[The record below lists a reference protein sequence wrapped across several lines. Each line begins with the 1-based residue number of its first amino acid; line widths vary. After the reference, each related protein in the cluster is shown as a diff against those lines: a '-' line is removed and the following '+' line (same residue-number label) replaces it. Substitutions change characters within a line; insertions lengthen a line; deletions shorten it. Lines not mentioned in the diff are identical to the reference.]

1 MKYHL
6 FKAHIDKKTAISN
19 IRDVFDSGYLNEGI
33 QVKLFKQEL
42 EKVFQSDVILTNS
55 CTSALTIALKAI
67 GVTVGDSVISTSM
80 TCVATNTPIV
90 SVGAQIVWCD
100 VNSSTGM
107 LCPYELEKKITP
119 KTKAVIYVAWAGSL
133 GDIEA
138 VYNVCK
144 KNNVKLILDA
154 AHSFGAKYKGLDPSK
169 NVADIVCYSFQAIKH
184 ITTGDGGA
192 LVIDKE
198 KNADLYD
205 SANRLKWFGLD
216 RDKGKDEKGDWKG
229 QQWDVDILEAGFKSN
244 MNNISAA
251 IGLSQIKHV
260 PKILKV
266 HKENAAKYDELF
278 SLRSDILRPPTRSP
292 HEDTARWVYTVL
304 LAERLSSF
312 RLQIIEEL
320 NNEGI
325 AAGVVHIPN
334 HQYTCFKDFYTPLAN
349 VDKFFNAQFSLPCGW
364 WLKQKDIKHIADATK
379 HIVKKYNRKL

>member
-1 MKYHL
+1 MKYPL

-19 IRDVFDSGYLNEGI
+19 IKDVFDSGYLNEGI
-33 QVKLFKQEL
+33 QVNLLKQEL
-42 EKVFQSDVILTNS
+42 EALFESDVVLTNS

-67 GVTVGDSVISTSM
+67 GVGFGDSVVTTSM
-80 TCVATNTPIV
+80 TCVATNTPIIN
-90 SVGAQIVWCD
+90 VGANIDWCD
-100 VNSSTGM
+100 INPATGM
-107 LCPYELEKKITP
+107 LCPIELEKKITK
-119 KTKAVIYVAWAGSL
+119 KTKAVIYVAWAGNL
-133 GDIEA
+133 GDIED

-169 NVADIVCYSFQAIKH
+169 IVADIVCYSFQAIKH

-198 KNADLYD
+198 KNSDLYD

-216 RDKGKDEKGDWKG
+216 RNKGKDEKGDWKG
-229 QQWDVDILEAGFKSN
+229 QQWDVDIEEAGYKFN

-251 IGLSQIKHV
+251 IGLSQINHI
-260 PKILKV
+260 PKVLKS

-278 SLRSDILRPPTRSP
+278 CSGKEVVRPLNRSI

-304 LAERLSSF
+304 LAERFSKF
-312 RLQIIEEL
+312 RLEIIEEL
-320 NNEGI
+320 NQKGI

-334 HQYTCFKDFYTPLAN
+334 HKYTCFKDFYTPLTN
-349 VDKFFNAQFSLPCGW
+349 VDKFFDRQFSLPCGW
-364 WLKQKDIKHIADATK
+364 WLKPKDICNIANITK
-379 HIVKKYNRKL
+379 QTIWKYDRRL